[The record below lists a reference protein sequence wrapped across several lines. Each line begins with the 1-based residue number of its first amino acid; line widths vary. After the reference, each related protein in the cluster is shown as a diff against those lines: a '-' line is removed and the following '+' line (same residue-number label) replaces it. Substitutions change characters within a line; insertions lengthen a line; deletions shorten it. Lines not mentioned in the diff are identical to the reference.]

1 MAEVV
6 VLEAL
11 LHSMEWEEE
20 VVVEV
25 CQGLGEGEAE
35 VEVEVVPTHPPLREI

>member
-6 VLEAL
+6 ALEAL

-20 VVVEV
+20 VVEV